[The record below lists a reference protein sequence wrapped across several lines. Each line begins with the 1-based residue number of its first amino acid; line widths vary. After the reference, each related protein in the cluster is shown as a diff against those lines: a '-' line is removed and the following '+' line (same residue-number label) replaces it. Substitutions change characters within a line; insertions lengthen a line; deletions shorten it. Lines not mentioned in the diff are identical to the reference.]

1 MYNITAP
8 GSLLVKKDCVVNQME
23 TFREHKDLLYR
34 SLVFVFFILILFIH
48 LYRLGELPVGME
60 VDEVGM
66 AYDAWCIGNF
76 GVDRYLKSFPVYL
89 NNYGGGQSVLYCYLA
104 VPFVKNVGFSA
115 LMARIPGFIFSMLT
129 CLFGFLLIKKIRGKA
144 AGLIYLFIFAALPY
158 FTQAG
163 RIALD
168 CNLMLG
174 CSVIILYVLEYCLR
188 QDEKKLLPYLLLGVI
203 TGISLYS
210 YALSNM
216 IYPIFFLL
224 LYPFLRICGKR
235 ISLRQILVF
244 MVPAVIIAVPLI
256 LVQVVNIWQLQD
268 MHLGPLTIPRIIDY
282 RLKEVSLSE
291 IRPNITWIYR
301 SLFTAD
307 NQEFDSFPQFGALY
321 KLSIPVII
329 AGCVITLVRTVK
341 AAKNRQYI
349 FDGVILLFTAVMM
362 LIALVLLGVTTYRIN
377 AVFFG
382 LAFMIVGVI
391 DACLMRT
398 MKPLQP
404 LSLRG
409 TSGEG
414 ARAYTPAR
422 GNESSCEVV
431 TARGDGRAHENGT
444 IHGDERARE
453 DVTARG
459 DDRTHWNVTDHGDKR
474 AREDVTAHGNS
485 SSRRYVLTLLAKM
498 IGAGLILAYA
508 VSAFFFLNYYFTGYE
523 RDYLP
528 QRLFSENP
536 RQVYEF
542 LESRSDEIRGRTTH
556 VAGSNEAYAYY
567 LLAMGISPYDY
578 DVNRLGNNGDGD
590 RFIFYAPEPYDSCC
604 NYVFYM
610 AKPEYR
616 QQLTVMGFTEYRI
629 GNYSVFLNE

>member
-1 MYNITAP
+1 
-8 GSLLVKKDCVVNQME
+8 ME
-23 TFREHKDLLYR
+23 TLRKHKDLLYR

-48 LYRLGELPVGME
+48 MYRLGELPVGME

-115 LMARIPGFIFSMLT
+115 LMARMPGFIFSMLT
-129 CLFGFLLIKKIRGKA
+129 CLFGFLLIKKIRGKT
-144 AGLIYLFIFAALPY
+144 AGLIYLFLFAALPY

-188 QDEKKLLPYLLLGVI
+188 QGEKKLLPYLLLGVI

-235 ISLRQILVF
+235 INLKQILVF
-244 MVPAVIIAVPLI
+244 MAPAVIIAVPLI

-307 NQEFDSFPQFGALY
+307 NQVFDSFPQFGALY

-329 AGCVITLVRTVK
+329 AGCVITLARTVK
-341 AAKNRQYI
+341 AARNRQYI

-362 LIALVLLGVTTYRIN
+362 SIALVLLGVTTYRIN

-382 LAFMIVGVI
+382 LAFMIVVAI

-404 LSLRG
+404 LSVRD

-414 ARAYTPAR
+414 ARADTPAR

-431 TARGDGRAHENGT
+431 TARGDGRAHENVT
-444 IHGDERARE
+444 VHGDERARE
-453 DVTARG
+453 DVTAHG
-459 DDRTHWNVTDHGDKR
+459 NVT
-474 AREDVTAHGNS
+474 
-485 SSRRYVLTLLAKM
+485 TLLVKTV
-498 IGAGLILAYA
+498 GAGLILAYA

-536 RQVYEF
+536 RKVYEF

-556 VAGSNEAYAYY
+556 VGGSNEAYAYY
-567 LLAMGISPYDY
+567 LLAMGISPYEY
-578 DVNRLGNNGDGD
+578 DVNKLGNNGDGD

-616 QQLTVMGFTEYRI
+616 QQLTAMGFTEYRI